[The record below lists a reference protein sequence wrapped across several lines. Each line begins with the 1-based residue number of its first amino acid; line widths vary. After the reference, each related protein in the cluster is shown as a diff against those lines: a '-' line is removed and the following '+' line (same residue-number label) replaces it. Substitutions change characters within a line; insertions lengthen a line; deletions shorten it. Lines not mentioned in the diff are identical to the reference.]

1 VFSPQKQLSRSGVRL
16 FFFFPA
22 IGSHG
27 QVGDLVA
34 VLEPPSSIHSAPA
47 DKIATHASG
56 RGNFTDAKRN
66 SKNATQNQ
74 NNRHMS

>member
-1 VFSPQKQLSRSGVRL
+1 MRVGESVSPCKTGSPYLRFGFL
-16 FFFFPA
+16 A

-27 QVGDLVA
+27 HVGDFVA

-56 RGNFTDAKRN
+56 RGNFADAETK
-66 SKNATQNQ
+66 
-74 NNRHMS
+74 